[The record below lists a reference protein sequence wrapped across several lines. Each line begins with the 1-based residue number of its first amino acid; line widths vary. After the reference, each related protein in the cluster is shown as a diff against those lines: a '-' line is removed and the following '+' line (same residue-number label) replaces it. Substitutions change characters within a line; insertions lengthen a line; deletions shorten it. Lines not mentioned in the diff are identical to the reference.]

1 MNPDTNFFTALFN
14 IDQSEIDSLVTRTDA
29 ETVVYELQ
37 LKRKELSC
45 PYCGGPMIG
54 HGHKLKKIDH
64 PVLRNRKDM
73 ILYKANRYICKQ
85 CSRTVLEDN
94 PFSMPG
100 FNSSTLL
107 PQNVMQKLRNLNYT
121 LSMI

>member
-54 HGHKLKKIDH
+54 HGHKLKKIDN
-64 PVLRNRKDM
+64 PVLRNRKD
-73 ILYKANRYICKQ
+73 IPHRVHV
-85 CSRTVLEDN
+85 VLKN
-94 PFSMPG
+94 IFPAHGIKKTHF
-100 FNSSTLL
+100 
-107 PQNVMQKLRNLNYT
+107 
-121 LSMI
+121 